1 MTDADLRMVCAQEG
15 INGAGA
21 MADVQSRLHLHLFGQ
36 PRTPTEAVHAACDA
50 ELASALLSATASDD
64 DPAEH
69 SAAGA
74 WLASGLRYLLGR
86 QVTAKAL
93 LRLKIKFR
101 RAGQAH
107 DEVVFAQDM
116 KPGDPGFV
124 QFVEAWVTRIIAVM
138 PLPNAMTTEDA
149 EASLSDVLR
158 ALGAPAG
165 PRASPLGAP
174 QPLDWLAELRR
185 ASTTKSAAED
195 AFDNPELNKAITML
209 RSYGFYVDKNG
220 AVKFSQLTLI
230 SKATAAKE
238 DGLSTP
244 NLCVDPRVQPGN
256 LRAML
261 DAQGNFAPDQTKMVQ
276 QQDGS
281 YVEATTTDPVSKKTR
296 SAMEVARGHSMY
308 WVAHLVTSIRHTA
321 LHSKYA
327 SRTTTNTGL
336 WLHPYYVAKFQAVL
350 WRVVDRVSGDTLDGI
365 LTPLLQ
371 YVQERTNTA
380 DEDAWT
386 GEAAVEYVCAKLSE
400 QVSFAAAMTG
410 KRKADTPQGGKPQKS
425 SAGGPVAC
433 TVCKKNK
440 TTHASKVCLACAQ
453 AKKATGA
460 PAAAAAAPAAAA
472 AAPAAGL

>member
-1 MTDADLRMVCAQEG
+1 MSDADLRMVCAQEG

-21 MADVQSRLHLHLFGQ
+21 MADVQSRLHVHCFG
-36 PRTPTEAVHAACDA
+36 PPLTPTETVHAACDA
-50 ELASALLSATASDD
+50 ELAAALLSAAASDN

-74 WLASGLRYLLGR
+74 WLASGLRFLLGR
-86 QVTAKAL
+86 QVTTKAFW
-93 LRLKIKFR
+93 RLKIRFR
-101 RAGQAH
+101 RTAY

-138 PLPNAMTTEDA
+138 PLPNAMTAEDA
-149 EASLSDVLR
+149 EATLSDVLR
-158 ALGAPAG
+158 AFGAPAG
-165 PRASPLGAP
+165 PRANPSGAP

-185 ASTTKSAAED
+185 TATTKPATED
-195 AFDNPELNKAITML
+195 SFDNSELNKATTEL
-209 RSYGFYVDKNG
+209 KTHGFYADRNSV
-220 AVKFSQLTLI
+220 AKFSQLTLI

-244 NLCVDPRVQPGN
+244 NLCVDPRVQPGS

-261 DAQGNFAPDQTKMVQ
+261 DAQGNLAPDQTKMVQ

-327 SRTTTNTGL
+327 SRTATNTGL
-336 WLHPYYVAKFQAVL
+336 WLHPYYVAKLQTVL

-400 QVSFAAAMTG
+400 QVSFAAVMAG
-410 KRKADTPQGGKPQKS
+410 KRKADAPQGSRPQKS
-425 SAGGPVAC
+425 SAGGPIAC

-440 TTHASKVCLACAQ
+440 TTHSSKVCLACAQ
-453 AKKATGA
+453 AKKAAGAPVAAAPA
-460 PAAAAAAPAAAA
+460 PAAAAAAPAAAG
-472 AAPAAGL
+472 P